1 MGWPGSSIYTG
12 ACSCPEGRVTGK
24 AFCRGRREIVSQE
37 DERKTLVRKVVFE
50 EYYSSEQHSTCL
62 VLTGYIDS
70 KLHTATVDIKNI
82 MATGGLSF
90 KECCRILKIPE
101 GFQETLWVLLDQ
113 DQIIWTKELIQ
124 EYIASADLPMEKIR
138 RIARDAWPDILESVF
153 GKEKS
158 TDLSCPIGRF
168 SGA

>member
-1 MGWPGSSIYTG
+1 M
-12 ACSCPEGRVTGK
+12 
-24 AFCRGRREIVSQE
+24 SQE
-37 DERKTLVRKVVFE
+37 DEREILVRKVVFE
-50 EYYSSEQHSTCL
+50 KYYSSEQHSTCL

-82 MATGGLSF
+82 MATEGLSF

-101 GFQETLWVLLDQ
+101 GFQETLRVLLDQ
-113 DQIIWTKELIQ
+113 DQIIWTKELIK
-124 EYIASADLPMEKIR
+124 ESLASAALPMGKIR

-158 TDLSCPIGRF
+158 TD
-168 SGA
+168 

>member
-1 MGWPGSSIYTG
+1 MGWPGSSVYTG
-12 ACSCPEGRVTGK
+12 AYSCPEGRVTGK
-24 AFCRGRREIVSQE
+24 AFCREMSEIVSQE
-37 DERKTLVRKVVFE
+37 DEREILVRKVVFE
-50 EYYSSEQHSTCL
+50 KYYSSEQHSTCL

-82 MATGGLSF
+82 MATEGLSF

-101 GFQETLWVLLDQ
+101 GFQETLRVLLDQ
-113 DQIIWTKELIQ
+113 DQIIWTKELIK
-124 EYIASADLPMEKIR
+124 EYLASADLPMGKIR

-158 TDLSCPIGRF
+158 TD
-168 SGA
+168 

>member
-1 MGWPGSSIYTG
+1 MS
-12 ACSCPEGRVTGK
+12 
-24 AFCRGRREIVSQE
+24 EIVNQE
-37 DERKTLVRKVVFE
+37 DEREILVRKVVFE
-50 EYYSSEQHSTCL
+50 KYYSSEQHSTCL

-82 MATGGLSF
+82 MATEGLSF

-101 GFQETLWVLLDQ
+101 GFQETLRVLLDQ
-113 DQIIWTKELIQ
+113 DQIIWTKELIK
-124 EYIASADLPMEKIR
+124 EYLASADLPMGKIR

-158 TDLSCPIGRF
+158 TD
-168 SGA
+168 

>member
-1 MGWPGSSIYTG
+1 M
-12 ACSCPEGRVTGK
+12 
-24 AFCRGRREIVSQE
+24 SQE
-37 DERKTLVRKVVFE
+37 DERKALVRKVVFE

-101 GFQETLWVLLDQ
+101 GFQETLRVLLDQ

-158 TDLSCPIGRF
+158 TD
-168 SGA
+168 

>member
-1 MGWPGSSIYTG
+1 MGWPGSSVYTG
-12 ACSCPEGRVTGK
+12 AYSCPEGRVTGK
-24 AFCRGRREIVSQE
+24 AFCREMSEIVNQE
-37 DERKTLVRKVVFE
+37 DEREILVRKVVFE
-50 EYYSSEQHSTCL
+50 KYYSSEQHSTCL

-101 GFQETLWVLLDQ
+101 GFQETLRVLLDQ

-158 TDLSCPIGRF
+158 TD
-168 SGA
+168 

>member
-1 MGWPGSSIYTG
+1 M
-12 ACSCPEGRVTGK
+12 
-24 AFCRGRREIVSQE
+24 SQE
-37 DERKTLVRKVVFE
+37 DKRKTLVRKVVFE

-101 GFQETLWVLLDQ
+101 GFQETLRVLLDQ

-158 TDLSCPIGRF
+158 TD
-168 SGA
+168 